1 MIAITT
7 IRSGLLMAMLALFL
21 VGCATT
27 PQPNATLDEA
37 REKVGAIADNPQ
49 INRHAGAELRQALE
63 HLATTER
70 LWRDREDAREV
81 SHHARLAMRQADIAE
96 EATRSRLADQRVA
109 QLRTEREQLSLQAQ
123 AARAELDAARART
136 DRTRAESER
145 RAETEQRM
153 RAEQER
159 ARAEEE
165 RRLADLQRRQADEAR
180 RQADQARRQAD
191 EARLLAEQRA
201 EELERQTARMRAEAE
216 RLQQQLAELEA
227 RPTERGL
234 VLTLG
239 ADVLFDFDRADV
251 KPGARRTLERIAGFL
266 NEYPERQVLIEGFTD
281 STGSRQYNMELS
293 DRRARAVRDTLVDM
307 GVGTR
312 RMQIQGFGP
321 DHPVASNDSEA
332 GRQLNRR
339 VEVIISDDDEAVPGR
354 N

>member
-1 MIAITT
+1 MTAVTT
-7 IRSGLLMAMLALFL
+7 IRSGLLMAVLALL
-21 VGCATT
+21 MAGCATT

-37 REKVGAIADNPQ
+37 RVKVGAIADNPQ

-70 LWRDREDAREV
+70 LWRDREDVGEV

-96 EATRSRLADQRVA
+96 EATRARLADQRVD
-109 QLRTEREQLSLQAQ
+109 QLRTQREQLSLHAQ
-123 AARAELDAARART
+123 AARAEQDAARARA
-136 DRTRAESER
+136 DRARAESER
-145 RAETEQRM
+145 RAETEQRL

-159 ARAEEE
+159 TRAE
-165 RRLADLQRRQADEAR
+165 LQRQQADEG
-180 RQADQARRQAD
+180 RQLADEARRQAD

-201 EELERQTARMRAEAE
+201 DELERETARMRAEAE

-251 KPGARRTLERIAGFL
+251 KPGARRTLERIARFL
-266 NEYPERQVLIEGFTD
+266 NEYPERQVLIEGYTD
-281 STGSRQYNMELS
+281 STGSREYNMALS
-293 DRRARAVRDTLVDM
+293 DRRARAVRDTLVDL
-307 GVGTR
+307 GVSTPR
-312 RMQIQGFGP
+312 IQIHGFGP